1 MWSSNLI
8 TSSMRVPLVCWLV
21 IRICLPRLSWV
32 VVFVDFYR
40 GMVSLPDVKAVVFAD
55 DMCRRMFSAIMM
67 GFSNLWC
74 FRGLSDAWIVYVPCV
89 FSLLNVCSP

>member
-1 MWSSNLI
+1 
-8 TSSMRVPLVCWLV
+8 MRVPLVCWLV

-74 FRGLSDAWIVYVPCV
+74 FRCVSDAWIVYVPCV
-89 FSLLNVCSP
+89 F

>member
-32 VVFVDFYR
+32 VVFVEFYR

-55 DMCRRMFSAIMM
+55 D
-67 GFSNLWC
+67 L
-74 FRGLSDAWIVYVPCV
+74 
-89 FSLLNVCSP
+89 

>member
-55 DMCRRMFSAIMM
+55 D
-67 GFSNLWC
+67 LWE
-74 FRGLSDAWIVYVPCV
+74 DV
-89 FSLLNVCSP
+89 FCYYDGVF